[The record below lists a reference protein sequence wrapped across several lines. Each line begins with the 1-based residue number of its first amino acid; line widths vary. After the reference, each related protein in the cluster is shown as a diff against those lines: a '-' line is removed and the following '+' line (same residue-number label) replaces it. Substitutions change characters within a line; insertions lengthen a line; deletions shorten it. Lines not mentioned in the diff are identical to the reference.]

1 MLDVVYITLGIILI
15 ICVIT
20 ITYFAIRFLENYR
33 STLKQADITIK
44 VAETSLQEVDRVVS
58 LFTNKIIDAEAF
70 FNELTKAG
78 KHLEIA
84 NNKFDEILNLIE
96 TYPKGMFSSMFL
108 LNKIDNIK
116 DLPKLF
122 NILNFDEEL
131 NQVLK
136 DFIKGAIVGGLLVA
150 FLTPKT
156 GEEMRKAALE
166 KLDELSEKA
175 KNINVEE
182 VRDTIFKKIDELRK
196 YLSTSTKDEILNRIF
211 DEIKYL
217 YEKIRNF
224 LSFKHHPKT
233 EVLEKQ

>member
-1 MLDVVYITLGIILI
+1 MLDVVYISLGIILI

-20 ITYFAIRFLENYR
+20 ITYFVIRFLENYR

-58 LFTNKIIDAEAF
+58 LFTNKIVDAEAF

-78 KHLEIA
+78 KHLEVA

-108 LNKIDNIK
+108 LNKIDYIK

-131 NQVLK
+131 NSVLK

-156 GEEMRKAALE
+156 GEEMRKVALE

-211 DEIKYL
+211 DEIKHL

-224 LSFKHHPKT
+224 LSFKHQPKT

>member
-1 MLDVVYITLGIILI
+1 M
-15 ICVIT
+15 
-20 ITYFAIRFLENYR
+20 
-33 STLKQADITIK
+33 
-44 VAETSLQEVDRVVS
+44 
-58 LFTNKIIDAEAF
+58 
-70 FNELTKAG
+70 
-78 KHLEIA
+78 
-84 NNKFDEILNLIE
+84 
-96 TYPKGMFSSMFL
+96 
-108 LNKIDNIK
+108 
-116 DLPKLF
+116 
-122 NILNFDEEL
+122 
-131 NQVLK
+131 LK